1 MVLAW
6 ENLQKV
12 FVILVVIIVLF
23 HWRIFF
29 LHCFSTSFLIL
40 PWTIARFFH
49 PFYTFSPAHCRVIRG
64 TFISAFW
71 AFPSQPYRECHGFD
85 WAFFTPRLFLL
96 CPISHI
102 LARFVTQMLAGAPHP
117 GSSSVP
123 ALTKLSFPAD
133 AWSWTTDVVDRR
145 PLVYQLH
152 QWATTYKVTKLLNM
166 FQPTYG
172 CSKSYGKDYK
182 QDLLRNIAWNCFNET
197 TTSKL
202 FKKAATP
209 FVCSKQAAII
219 ENNQCLMDKRCFWD
233 LVIFLI

>member
-1 MVLAW
+1 MLGRTSRRFLW
-6 ENLQKV
+6 FWL
-12 FVILVVIIVLF
+12 LLLF
-23 HWRIFF
+23 YFIGGFSSFIAFRRHSSFF
-29 LHCFSTSFLIL
+29 REPSPGFSTHFILSAQLIAEWFAELLFQLSGLFRHSLTASATVLIGRFLPPDSFYFAL
-40 PWTIARFFH
+40 
-49 PFYTFSPAHCRVIRG
+49 
-64 TFISAFW
+64 
-71 AFPSQPYRECHGFD
+71 
-85 WAFFTPRLFLL
+85 
-96 CPISHI
+96 ISHI